1 MAKDGRS
8 RRANGEG
15 TDPRLRKDGRYE
27 IKYTVQTPR
36 GPKRRSVYGSNPTE
50 CRANFREAV
59 RASGSGFAFEAGKLT
74 LGEFMREWLDSL
86 RGTVREVTWI
96 DYDAAFR
103 NHIEPDLGHVKLAKL
118 TPLHVRS
125 WMATKRAENTSPVP
139 VRKALALLKRAL
151 SQAVAW
157 DLAQRN
163 AAEGAKP
170 PRYVP
175 KKKKPLSLADVRRFF
190 EAVKGDP
197 FEALFVVAV
206 TTGFREAELLALRYD
221 DLDLEAG
228 RLRVDEGVVV
238 LPGGVEDFNEPKS
251 KSGERSVPLTAPAI
265 AALREH
271 RRRFQERRIRSG
283 QRGDIGR
290 ELVFPSPRG
299 GVYRAPSLRLRLYKL
314 LGAAGLPKTTVHE
327 LRHTAASLLA
337 VGGTPPRTA
346 KEILGH
352 AKIATTM
359 EIYTH
364 LPPEMAKKAVAN
376 MDRMLKGGEI

>member
-1 MAKDGRS
+1 MAKESGA

-36 GPKRRSVYGSNPTE
+36 GPKRKSAYGKTPTE

-59 RASGSGFAFEAGKLT
+59 KKQGHGFAFDAGKLT
-74 LGEFMREWLDSL
+74 LGEYMREWLDSL

-96 DYDAAFR
+96 DYDATFR
-103 NHIEPDLGHVKLAKL
+103 KHVEPELGAVKLSKL

-125 WMATKRAENTSPVP
+125 WMATKRADGTSPVP
-139 VRKALALLKRAL
+139 VRKGLALMKRAL
-151 SQAVAW
+151 SQGVAW
-157 DLAQRN
+157 DLVHRN

-175 KKKKPLSLADVRRFF
+175 KKKRPIPLRNMARFF

-197 FEALFVVAV
+197 FEALFVVAA
-206 TTGFREAELLALRYD
+206 TAGFREAELLALRYE

-228 RLRVDEGVVV
+228 ELRVDEGVAV
-238 LPGGVEDFNEPKS
+238 LPGGVEEFNEPKS
-251 KSGERSVPLTAPAI
+251 KKGHRAVPLTEPAL

-271 RRRFQERRIRSG
+271 RRRFKEARMRSG
-283 QRGDIGR
+283 ERGDLGG

-299 GVYRAPSLRLRLYKL
+299 GVYRATSLRRRLYRL
-314 LGAAGLPKTTVHE
+314 LEAAGLPKTTVHE

-346 KEILGH
+346 QDILGH
-352 AKIATTM
+352 ARIATTM

-364 LPPEMAKKAVAN
+364 LPPEMAKKAVGN
-376 MDRMLKGGEI
+376 MDRMLREGEI